1 MDERRSS
8 GAFTKAFPR
17 RDGRVAE
24 GARLESVCTRKGTQG
39 SNPCLSAIYLRSVN
53 PGLNPAN
60 VMTMYLQLPETR
72 YPEIPSQTNFRRE
85 LLRRINALPGV
96 EAAMI
101 TDIPLSGNYVSH
113 RVVIDGLPTP
123 AVRTEPEVQTLAVMG
138 DYFHLLRIIYRE
150 NMQQ

>member
-1 MDERRSS
+1 
-8 GAFTKAFPR
+8 
-17 RDGRVAE
+17 
-24 GARLESVCTRKGTQG
+24 
-39 SNPCLSAIYLRSVN
+39 
-53 PGLNPAN
+53 

-123 AVRTEPEVQTLAVMG
+123 AVGTEPEVQTLAVMG